1 MVLKTNLPFC
11 HDFVVII
18 DTNRFFIS
26 DKDSSF
32 SPFYPHE
39 ECEQFFIERK
49 NRPYVSFGKY
59 FITEMAKQE
68 IIQQKKEQFEIRYKK
83 EATYWHLEIK
93 QPDFEKDLNEYLID
107 NHIET
112 LPYPKDNVLSQIINR
127 AIEKR
132 PPFEGKDKR
141 SDKGFKDVIS
151 WESILNY
158 DYEKDRI
165 GVVFLITHDGIFVK
179 DEIKKEFC
187 LRHPGVNLEIYKDWQ
202 EFKKQE
208 KVIHAE
214 LIAQN
219 NINYARLLEIFQE
232 NDSDVVAVKSYKNIL
247 KGKENSP
254 IVEIEVDVVK
264 KDNTEYHTKYYYDIT
279 VNEPTLDNPEDNE
292 DMLNVEKC

>member
-165 GVVFLITHDGIFVK
+165 GVVFLISRRYEGRI
-179 DEIKKEFC
+179 
-187 LRHPGVNLEIYKDWQ
+187 RY
-202 EFKKQE
+202 
-208 KVIHAE
+208 
-214 LIAQN
+214 
-219 NINYARLLEIFQE
+219 
-232 NDSDVVAVKSYKNIL
+232 
-247 KGKENSP
+247 
-254 IVEIEVDVVK
+254 
-264 KDNTEYHTKYYYDIT
+264 
-279 VNEPTLDNPEDNE
+279 
-292 DMLNVEKC
+292 